1 MENYQNSRPAL
12 YAFQT
17 LQKVEKV
24 KVYHRVDWFGFL
36 KTVFVFSEK
45 LLLFSPFNIM
55 CFFYVFLTKK
65 KKKT

>member
-24 KVYHRVDWFGFL
+24 KVYHRVDWFRFL
-36 KTVFVFSEK
+36 ETVFIFSKK
-45 LLLFSPFNIM
+45 LLLFSPVNILRIFT
-55 CFFYVFLTKK
+55 CF
-65 KKKT
+65 